1 MKMTKYI
8 FALLAAGGMVL
19 PVGNAMAE
27 LSLQQRETV
36 QDISWSVEILAFLA
50 ALAIAWF
57 VWRISKRDI
66 KKRKNSSENRH
77 DTTSD

>member
-8 FALLAAGGMVL
+8 LVLLAAGGMVL

-50 ALAIAWF
+50 ALVIAVF
-57 VWRISKRDI
+57 IWRISKRDL
-66 KKRKNSSENRH
+66 KRKKSERN
-77 DTTSD
+77 DS

>member
-1 MKMTKYI
+1 MKITKYI
-8 FALLAAGGMVL
+8 LVLLAAGGMVL

-50 ALAIAWF
+50 ALVIAVF
-57 VWRISKRDI
+57 IWRISKRDLKMCWSFMAI
-66 KKRKNSSENRH
+66 S
-77 DTTSD
+77 

>member
-8 FALLAAGGMVL
+8 LVLLAAGGMVL

-50 ALAIAWF
+50 ALVIAVF
-57 VWRISKRDI
+57 IWRISKRDL
-66 KKRKNSSENRH
+66 KRKKSER
-77 DTTSD
+77 DDS